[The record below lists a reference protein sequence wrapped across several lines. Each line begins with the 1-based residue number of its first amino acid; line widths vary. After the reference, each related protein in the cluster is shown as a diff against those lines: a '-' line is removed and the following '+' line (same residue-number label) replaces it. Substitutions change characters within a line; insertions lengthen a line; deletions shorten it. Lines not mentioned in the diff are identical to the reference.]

1 MINHNLSPVSVDIN
15 TPSLNAF
22 NDLLNITLKSF
33 LDQSSQNGD
42 DVKSILFQFYTLKKK
57 MTLKKKKFNFKRL
70 IWFKTYLI

>member
-33 LDQSSQNGD
+33 LDQSSQIGG
-42 DVKSILFQFYTLKKK
+42 DVKSIVSQFYTLKKK
-57 MTLKKKKFNFKRL
+57 
-70 IWFKTYLI
+70 